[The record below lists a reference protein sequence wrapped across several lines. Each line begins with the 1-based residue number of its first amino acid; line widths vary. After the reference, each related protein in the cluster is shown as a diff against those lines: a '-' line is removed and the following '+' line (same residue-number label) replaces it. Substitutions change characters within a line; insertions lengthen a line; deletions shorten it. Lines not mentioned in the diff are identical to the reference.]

1 MIEIRKL
8 LTGDDKICGA
18 ILRRLPQWFGIESA
32 IQEYEVNLRSLDGY
46 CAVKDSE
53 VVGFVGLKRYGDSS
67 IEVDVIGIDPEHRR
81 SGIGRALLNHVEAN
95 ATTGLT
101 KLLHMKTLAPSDPDL
116 NYVETRM
123 FWEASGFIPMDAHDL
138 WGDENPCQVM
148 VKPFQRSC

>member
-8 LTGDDKICGA
+8 QIGDGETCGE

-32 IQEYEVNLRSLDGY
+32 IQEYKANLRALDGY
-46 CAVKDSE
+46 CAVKDSKL
-53 VVGFVGLKRYGDSS
+53 VGFVGLKRYGDSS
-67 IEVDVIGIDPEHRR
+67 IEVDVIGVDPEHRR
-81 SGIGRALLNHVEAN
+81 SGIGRALLKHVEEN

-148 VKPFQRSC
+148 VKPFQRSG